1 MLKNIEQDESVLEYI
16 KSLTLL
22 CVEDNKTTQ
31 LIYDSIFEDKIKKIY
46 FADDGEDGYQKY
58 LDKDIDLI
66 ISDYDMPILNG
77 LDMIEKIRETDRDIP
92 IVLVS
97 AIEDIDVILRALNL
111 NVNNFIKKP
120 IINSEVMNTLANVS
134 KVLIADNY
142 LKEQSKKKISELQA
156 KEEYSYYQEELA
168 FQKELNIL
176 RNDFYYKMSSNQ
188 DNTDVITLVDFL
200 YQPLDIVSGDAYS
213 ARNINDCRSFF
224 LVVDGMGK
232 GLSASLSAM
241 LITSYINNVIDN
253 MLIDDNFDFKEVIH
267 SSIEYIKPIL
277 LDEEALAI
285 DYVIIDY
292 SNNQMHYAKFAMPVT
307 LLEDK
312 YDDIYRIK
320 SNNPPL
326 SKYHGDFKVSTFD
339 TSDIVKILIYS
350 DGLVENNVDGTE
362 ALYMDYIE
370 DDFKHSFT
378 KDEFKHKIFE
388 KIKDQED
395 DITLIFINKLHFS
408 EIRHITKTFPT
419 ALSATDD
426 ANEWYTEMWEEFST
440 NVTVGY
446 KANVVFTE
454 LFMNAYEHGNLGVL
468 PQEKNIL
475 MESDTYFDTLLEREK
490 KSTKAITVD
499 IHRIFYD
506 SYIYVITQITD
517 EGDGFDTQILS
528 TIFRNSQTFN
538 GRGVFVSRQSSL
550 GIFYNDKGNSVLYL
564 HKIEIEK

>member
-1 MLKNIEQDESVLEYI
+1 MSEYIEQETSALEYI

-31 LIYDSIFEDKIKKIY
+31 LIYDSIFEDIVKEIH
-46 FADDGEDGYQKY
+46 FADNGEDGYQKY
-58 LDKDIDLI
+58 LDNDIDII
-66 ISDYDMPILNG
+66 ISDYDMPVLNG
-77 LDMIEKIRETDRDIP
+77 LDMIEKIRKVDKTIP

-111 NVNNFIKKP
+111 SVNNFIKKP
-120 IINSEVMNTLANVS
+120 IQKTEVIDNLISVS

-142 LKEQSKKKISELQA
+142 LKEQREKKISELEA

-176 RNDFYYKMSSNQ
+176 RNDFYYKMGSSTKV
-188 DNTDVITLVDFL
+188 DSITLVDFL

-213 ARNINDCRSFF
+213 ARNINDTKNFF

-241 LITSYINNVIDN
+241 LLTAFINNTIDN
-253 MLIDDNFDFKEVIH
+253 MMKDNSFDFKEAIR
-267 SSIEYIKPIL
+267 SSLEYIKPIL

-285 DYVIIDY
+285 DYVLIDY
-292 SNNQMHYAKFAMPVT
+292 EKDNMSYAKFAMPVT

-312 YDDIYRIK
+312 NRDIHRIK

-326 SKYHGDFKVSTFD
+326 SKYHGDFNISTYD
-339 TSDIVKILIYS
+339 TSDIVKFLIYS
-350 DGLVENNVDGTE
+350 DGLVENITKEKD
-362 ALYMDYIE
+362 ALYMSYIE

-378 KDEFKHKIFE
+378 KDEFKHKIFDR
-388 KIKDQED
+388 IDDQED
-395 DITLIFINKLHFS
+395 DITLIFINKLNFS
-408 EIRHITKTFPT
+408 DIRHIAKEFPT
-419 ALSATDD
+419 RLNAIDD
-426 ANEWYTEMWEEFST
+426 ANEWYTLLWEDFSSDAKL
-440 NVTVGY
+440 NY

-454 LFMNAYEHGNLGVL
+454 LYMNAYEHGNLHLL
-468 PQEKNIL
+468 PEDKNIF
-475 MESDTYFDTLLEREK
+475 MQNDTYFDTLIDREK
-490 KSTKAITVD
+490 DCEKNITID
-499 IHRIFYD
+499 IHKIEYD
-506 SYIYVITQITD
+506 SYMYIITQITD

-550 GIFYNDKGNSVLYL
+550 GIYYNDKGNSVLYL

>member
-285 DYVIIDY
+285 DYVLIDY
-292 SNNQMHYAKFAMPVT
+292 NNNQMYYAKFAMPVT

-326 SKYHGDFKVSTFD
+326 SKYNGDFKVSTFD

-426 ANEWYTEMWEEFST
+426 ANEWYTEIWEEFST

-550 GIFYNDKGNSVLYL
+550 GIFYNNKGNSVLYL